1 MRLWNGLSF
10 AGVLVLY
17 ILTGYAVYTNLH
29 GEWDILPPVYVILLV
44 SVFALLSALAGF
56 RDRSSRFSRMRSRIS
71 TVLSLISTLV
81 LLAALL
87 FTNMFSGSKERI
99 TASQSPDRTY
109 TLEFYRTDAGAM
121 GSFGIVG
128 ELDGPL
134 WFTKRVYTEKR
145 AEQVQV
151 KWENDHTV
159 IINTHKLNLDV
170 GEVWNP

>member
-17 ILTGYAVYTNLH
+17 ILTGYTVYMNIH
-29 GEWDILPPVYVILLV
+29 SEWELLPPVYAILIGSVLV
-44 SVFALLSALAGF
+44 LISALAGF
-56 RDRSSRFSRMRSRIS
+56 RDRSSRFLRMRSWIS
-71 TVLSLISTLV
+71 AVLSLISTLV

-99 TASQSPDRTY
+99 ATSQSPDRTY
-109 TLEFYRTDAGAM
+109 TLKFYRTDAGAM